1 VAAMDCVH
9 VEHGNSLDHSPW
21 SQWRQRVSREAGRVR
36 GSQDYFRNSKWPG
49 RGSETLRP
57 YCADYG
63 HQVAVHVW
71 TVLAVLMVAAG
82 GRARTEQ
89 DCGAQIENVMALLN
103 QQKGREAQQ
112 LALTATKACPR
123 EPAAYNMLGMTYD
136 LENRFGEA
144 QQAYRQAISL
154 DPNVA
159 AFHDNL
165 AVCYMRSGNPE
176 EGVREF
182 QRALKL
188 DPHNQTAN
196 LNLGAYCLSQKA
208 YQRALDYFRAAQGEK
223 SGDPAALLGMI
234 HAYFGAGEKNAGVEA
249 ADRLSR
255 SAGSDPRI
263 HFSLGL
269 VLAEYGEYPMAVKE
283 FEAIPAPDRD
293 FAAVLNLGMAHS
305 RLGQFKEA
313 RQRYEEALK
322 LDPSSPEPYLR
333 IGLDS
338 SASKKTNEA
347 VSWISRAHEMAP
359 ERTDISYALAE
370 EVIRSRNYER
380 ARGLLSSVLQSQP
393 NEPMLLEALGDLY
406 SRQNQV
412 QDAIN
417 TYLRCLDSDPQ
428 RVSARLSL
436 AQRYLESGRADE
448 AKAEFQKVMQVEP
461 ENPEANA
468 ELGKMAFEAG
478 ERDAA
483 LQFAEKALARDPN
496 NLTANEDLA
505 EIKMRE
511 GKLPEAQ
518 AVLEKLVKLDPENP
532 RFHYLLSRVLTKLD
546 RQQEA
551 QSEFEISKEL
561 ETVRRKQ

>member
-1 VAAMDCVH
+1 MAAMDCVH

-21 SQWRQRVSREAGRVR
+21 SPWRQRVSREAGRVR
-36 GSQDYFRNSKWPG
+36 GSQDYFRNSMWPG

-196 LNLGAYCLSQKA
+196 WNLGAYCLSQKA
-208 YQRALDYFRAAQGEK
+208 YQRALDY
-223 SGDPAALLGMI
+223 S
-234 HAYFGAGEKNAGVEA
+234 
-249 ADRLSR
+249 
-255 SAGSDPRI
+255 
-263 HFSLGL
+263 
-269 VLAEYGEYPMAVKE
+269 
-283 FEAIPAPDRD
+283 
-293 FAAVLNLGMAHS
+293 
-305 RLGQFKEA
+305 
-313 RQRYEEALK
+313 QR
-322 LDPSSPEPYLR
+322 
-333 IGLDS
+333 
-338 SASKKTNEA
+338 
-347 VSWISRAHEMAP
+347 
-359 ERTDISYALAE
+359 ALAINPNLHA
-370 EVIRSRNYER
+370 VRSNVDVLEHLLDQQR
-380 ARGLLSSVLQSQP
+380 AR
-393 NEPMLLEALGDLY
+393 M
-406 SRQNQV
+406 
-412 QDAIN
+412 I
-417 TYLRCLDSDPQ
+417 
-428 RVSARLSL
+428 
-436 AQRYLESGRADE
+436 
-448 AKAEFQKVMQVEP
+448 
-461 ENPEANA
+461 
-468 ELGKMAFEAG
+468 
-478 ERDAA
+478 
-483 LQFAEKALARDPN
+483 
-496 NLTANEDLA
+496 
-505 EIKMRE
+505 
-511 GKLPEAQ
+511 
-518 AVLEKLVKLDPENP
+518 
-532 RFHYLLSRVLTKLD
+532 
-546 RQQEA
+546 
-551 QSEFEISKEL
+551 
-561 ETVRRKQ
+561 

>member
-1 VAAMDCVH
+1 MITRVLPDSGGGDWVASDRCGPENV
-9 VEHGNSLDHSPW
+9 NSVP
-21 SQWRQRVSREAGRVR
+21 VFVAGVV
-36 GSQDYFRNSKWPG
+36 GA
-49 RGSETLRP
+49 TLVVAQGGHKAYP
-57 YCADYG
+57 YIVG
-63 HQVAVHVW
+63 HTAQ
-71 TVLAVLMVAAG
+71 TVFILTLVTVTAG
-82 GRARTEQ
+82 VYPATARTEP
-89 DCGAQIENVMALLN
+89 DCGTQIENAMTLLG
-103 QQKGREAQQ
+103 QQKAREARQ
-112 LALTATKACPR
+112 LAMTATKACPK

-136 LENRFGEA
+136 FENRFSEA

-154 DPNVA
+154 DPRVA

-182 QRALKL
+182 QAALRL

-196 LNLGAYCLSQKA
+196 LNLGAYYLNQKVYPHA
-208 YQRALDYFRAAQGEK
+208 VDYFRAAQAET
-223 SGDPAALLGMI
+223 SDDPAALLGMI
-234 HAYFGAGEKNAGVEA
+234 HAYFGAGETNAGLAA

-255 SAGSDPRI
+255 IAGSDPRI

-269 VLAEYGEYPMAVKE
+269 VLAEYGEYPLAVKE

-293 FAAVLNLGMAHS
+293 FATVLNLGMAHS

-313 RQRYEEALK
+313 RQAYEEALK

-333 IGLDS
+333 IGLDFS
-338 SASKKTNEA
+338 TSKNTSEA
-347 VSWISRAHEMAP
+347 VSWISRAHEKAP
-359 ERTDISYALAE
+359 ERMDISYALAE
-370 EVIRSRNYER
+370 ELIRARNYER
-380 ARGLLSSVLQSQP
+380 ARGLLSSALQSQP

-412 QDAIN
+412 QNAIN

-436 AQRYLESGRADE
+436 AQRYLEFGRANE
-448 AKAEFQKVMQVEP
+448 AKAEFQKVLQVEP
-461 ENPEANA
+461 ESPEANA
-468 ELGKMAFEAG
+468 QLGKMAFEAG

-483 LQFAEKALARDPN
+483 LQFAEKALAREPN
-496 NLTANEDLA
+496 NLIANEDLA
-505 EIKMRE
+505 QIKMKE
-511 GKLPEAQ
+511 GKLTEAQ
-518 AVLEKLVKLDPENP
+518 AALEKLVKLDPENP

-551 QSEFEISKEL
+551 QSEFEISKKL
-561 ETVRRKQ
+561 ETARREQ